1 MEDDEDG
8 EDSLAPEDKAMSAV
22 SSVKAFIEVV
32 RYKLSPDDLY
42 LKTDAP
48 DTEFINEM
56 ATAD

>member
-1 MEDDEDG
+1 
-8 EDSLAPEDKAMSAV
+8 MSAV

-48 DTEFINEM
+48 DTEFISKM